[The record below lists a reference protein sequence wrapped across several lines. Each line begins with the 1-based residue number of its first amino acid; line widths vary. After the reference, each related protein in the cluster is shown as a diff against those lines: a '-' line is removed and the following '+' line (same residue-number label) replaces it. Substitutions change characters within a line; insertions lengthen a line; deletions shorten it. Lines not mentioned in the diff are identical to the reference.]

1 MEINQRNALR
11 MNPLQWPLSWPV
23 GTTICHYQ
31 HHFQLTRV
39 HIFFINIYSLVIPT
53 CNFLCPMSFDSI
65 CSDSPERVLCSC
77 PTHTKS
83 SLYQFDGNRR
93 NWNSIYYKREGAVQW
108 GSYYFEGNARC
119 FSWRPSISH
128 GVYIRVVIKWTGR
141 WREKCTLMCHF
152 NQHLTKWRSSYL
164 PAPAPVRDPG
174 TAVNKM
180 WNICFIEHFTIRY
193 EEIHHS
199 LFIGDI

>member
-1 MEINQRNALR
+1 
-11 MNPLQWPLSWPV
+11 
-23 GTTICHYQ
+23 
-31 HHFQLTRV
+31 
-39 HIFFINIYSLVIPT
+39 
-53 CNFLCPMSFDSI
+53 MSFDSI

-93 NWNSIYYKREGAVQW
+93 NWNSIHYKREGAVRW
-108 GSYYFEGNARC
+108 GSYYFEEMRGV
-119 FSWRPSISH
+119 FLGVRPSHMGCIFELLLNGH
-128 GVYIRVVIKWTGR
+128 MNGWMGR

-174 TAVNKM
+174 TAVSKM